1 MISTHPQDLQIFPVK
16 RLPFNRITRK
26 MRCKGPSVF
35 TQACQI
41 LEVQMSTK
49 FEVQMSIP
57 FTGKKVQMPIA
68 HMKGIH
74 KFLQTS
80 QSCLMRPLQGTLK

>member
-1 MISTHPQDLQIFPVK
+1 MISTYPQDLQIFPVK

-26 MRCKGPSVF
+26 MRCTGKKCKGPSVF

-41 LEVQMSTK
+41 LEVQMS
-49 FEVQMSIP
+49 IP
-57 FTGKKVQMPIA
+57 FTGKKVQMSIT

>member
-1 MISTHPQDLQIFPVK
+1 
-16 RLPFNRITRK
+16 
-26 MRCKGPSVF
+26 MRCTGKKRKGPSVF

-49 FEVQMSIP
+49 FEVQMFIP
-57 FTGKKVQMPIA
+57 FTGKKVQMSIA